1 MSNTVKIVFFSDP
14 SHGWGRVTR
23 SMLTE
28 LGIADK
34 ISEFSYQDRDYVYL
48 EEDCDLPR
56 VISALHSAGL
66 DEEIVYTDDRTGES
80 RGIRRLPRYEV
91 LKTAA

>member
-14 SHGWGRVTR
+14 GHGWGRVPR
-23 SMLTE
+23 NLIDE

-34 ISEFSYQDRDYVYL
+34 ISEFSYQDKGYVYL

-56 VISALHSAGL
+56 FISALHSAGFS
-66 DEEIVYTDDRTGES
+66 EEIVYTDDRTGES
-80 RGIRRLPRYEV
+80 RNIRRLPRYEAI
-91 LKTAA
+91 KNAA

>member
-14 SHGWGRVTR
+14 GHGWGRVPCN
-23 SMLTE
+23 LIDE

-34 ISEFSYQDRDYVYL
+34 ISEFSYQDRGYVYL

-56 VISALHSAGL
+56 FISALHSAGFN
-66 DEEIVYTDDRTGES
+66 EEIVYTDDRTGES
-80 RGIRRLPRYEV
+80 RGIRRLPRYEAI
-91 LKTAA
+91 KNAA

>member
-14 SHGWGRVTR
+14 SHGWGRVPR
-23 SMLTE
+23 NLLTE
-28 LGIADK
+28 LGIADR
-34 ISEFSYQDRDYVYL
+34 ISEFSYQDQDYVYL

-56 VISALHSAGL
+56 VISALHAAGL
-66 DEEIVYTDDRTGES
+66 DEEIVYTDDRTGEARS
-80 RGIRRLPRYEV
+80 IRRLPRYEA